1 MTSLTLDGGTVFRGT
16 EFIKFEITGSSNLA
30 TEDYVLQQVALG
42 GGGGTS
48 NTDLSGYY
56 NLTQT
61 NSLLDTKLNINNPQ
75 DISGVMRLGHLDG
88 LSKIILNA
96 DGSNGKDFYVNGDAQ
111 VLGNLTVLSLDSTGY
126 IKVDSIQ
133 SNTYN
138 TLNTDDILFQSNGVS
153 YAQFDYSE
161 DLLRFIKDVRFTNL
175 KGNFISNY
183 DSNTD
188 LKFQINSNDFI
199 TLNATNNKIEI
210 DRDVEIHSANLKTN
224 VLDSWT
230 DTDLQIKRNGV
241 NFFELKTDN
250 RIIANQLIQCGGNL
264 KTQEIDTIAP
274 LDMILKVGGI
284 DFLELKADDRIVA
297 SKLIQCG
304 ANLKTQ
310 EIDTI
315 APLDLVIKRGGVT
328 EIEVKDNETQFN
340 CDISLNGFTVK
351 SNAFD
356 TTGDVSMELRRNNDP
371 YITLETDDTISI
383 PKVATFSNN
392 VLCNNIITCDTFDS
406 KAGSTIS
413 NYIMNDNTG
422 QIKFY
427 VGSPT
432 VPDAT
437 TNLVMT
443 LQNNLI
449 TFHKPTSPEIGGGT
463 IDDSNYVKKTGETS
477 QLIVSETY
485 FQGTTLQSFRFS
497 LGGPQQFA
505 QYKKFEIYNSEILAY
520 TPFKCVNNL
529 GLQTNVINSFTN
541 VDLVFQRNNTDILQ
555 FNTSNQLQFL
565 QGAQKSYMYEEEFV
579 DVTTINAFRIR
590 NTENVNT
597 SHISFGVG
605 DVLDVFQIFK
615 TGLASTVELTIPQ
628 VLCNS
633 FDSFGD
639 NSVSFKRNGI
649 EYMNFNGALSSVDVN
664 ASLGVR
670 SNIYNS
676 IGNVDVAFRRN
687 SIDFFYLRNGQV
699 ETNTGVSLS
708 STDAKLNNI
717 NTTGDTNMILSRN
730 GVEYF
735 RLATGYS
742 TSGGAPTNII
752 DVSNT
757 VGVSSSWLFGN
768 AFANRSVD
776 TDTEFL
782 GAVSAGSAWGKLYMK
797 YEHSIDNLH
806 LYSDVELEQNK
817 VLYIHK
823 ETSKNSWITSTN
835 TAGVN
840 HTSIINQDPNGDVRI
855 FADGGVRLYVTPSKV
870 SVPPPYTLEG
880 DVVDTSQKSMK
891 YDIEE
896 ANFNFTEIVNSIKPK
911 TFKMKEEKELGIT
924 KTHIGFIAEDAEK
937 VIPEKVENIVMEVDG
952 IKKLS
957 YIKLN
962 TVLWGAVREVVKENE
977 EMKNRIEHL
986 ESRLF
991 EVENFIKD
999 FNKPKPKSKA
1009 KAKSKE

>member
-1 MTSLTLDGGTVFRGT
+1 MSNLSLDGNTSFIGTQ
-16 EFIKFEITGSSNLA
+16 FIKLLNTGTSNLA
-30 TEDYVLQQVALG
+30 TEAYVDTAVANG
-42 GGGGTS
+42 GGNGGGTS
-48 NTDLSGYY
+48 NTDLTNYY
-56 NLTQT
+56 NKSET

-75 DISGVMRLGHLDG
+75 DISGVMRLGHIDG

-96 DGSNGKDFYVNGDAQ
+96 DGSNGKDFYVNGNSQ
-111 VLGNLTVLSLDSTGY
+111 ILGNLTVLSLDSTGY

-138 TLNTDDILFQSNGVS
+138 TLNTNDILFQSNSVS
-153 YAQFDYSE
+153 YAQFDYSL
-161 DLLRFIKDVRFTNL
+161 DLLRLIKDVRFTNL

-199 TLNATNNKIEI
+199 TLNATNNRIEI
-210 DRDVEIHSANLKTN
+210 DRDVEIHSANLKSNT
-224 VLDSWT
+224 LDTWT

-241 NFFELKTDN
+241 NFLELKTDN
-250 RIIANQLIQCGGNL
+250 RIIANQLMQCGSNL

-274 LDMILKVGGI
+274 LDMVLKVSG
-284 DFLELKADDRIVA
+284 DTFLEMKPDNRIVA

-310 EIDTI
+310 EIDTL
-315 APLDLVIKRGGVT
+315 APLDLILKVSGTSKVQIAENLTTLNTKT
-328 EIEVKDNETQFN
+328 E
-340 CDISLNGFTVK
+340 CL
-351 SNAFD
+351 
-356 TTGDVSMELRRNNDP
+356 
-371 YITLETDDTISI
+371 
-383 PKVATFSNN
+383 
-392 VLCNNIITCDTFDS
+392 NNIVCDTFES
-406 KAGSTIS
+406 RSASTVS

-422 QIKFY
+422 EIKFY

-463 IDDSNYVKKTGETS
+463 VDDSNYVKKTGETS

-497 LGGPQQFA
+497 LGGPQQFG
-505 QYKKFEIYNSEILAY
+505 QYKKFEIYNAEILAY
-520 TPFKCVNNL
+520 TPLKCVNNL

-541 VDLVFQRNNTDILQ
+541 VDLVFKRNSTDVMQ

-579 DVTTINAFRIR
+579 DVTTINALRIR

-597 SHISFGVG
+597 SYISFGVG

-615 TGLASTVELTIPQ
+615 TGLASTVELSIPQ

-633 FDSFGD
+633 FDSFG
-639 NSVSFKRNGI
+639 NNNVSFKRNGI
-649 EYMNFNGALSSVDVN
+649 EYMNFNGALSSVDIN
-664 ASLGVR
+664 ASLGIR
-670 SNIYNS
+670 SNTYNS
-676 IGNVDVAFRRN
+676 IGNADVSFRRN
-687 SIDFFYLRNGQV
+687 NIDFFYLRNGQL
-699 ETNTGVSLS
+699 ETNTGVSLYS
-708 STDAKLNNI
+708 ADAKLNNI

-730 GVEYF
+730 AVEYF

-752 DVSNT
+752 DVANG

-840 HTSIINQDPNGDVRI
+840 HTVLLIK
-855 FADGGVRLYVTPSKV
+855 TP
-870 SVPPPYTLEG
+870 
-880 DVVDTSQKSMK
+880 M
-891 YDIEE
+891 
-896 ANFNFTEIVNSIKPK
+896 A
-911 TFKMKEEKELGIT
+911 MLG
-924 KTHIGFIAEDAEK
+924 FLL
-937 VIPEKVENIVMEVDG
+937 MEV
-952 IKKLS
+952 
-957 YIKLN
+957 
-962 TVLWGAVREVVKENE
+962 
-977 EMKNRIEHL
+977 
-986 ESRLF
+986 
-991 EVENFIKD
+991 
-999 FNKPKPKSKA
+999 
-1009 KAKSKE
+1009 